1 MIAFLP
7 ASSRLTIGE
16 LNVLA
21 PTFAGAPARTRA
33 LLPTVGELLTI
44 FSRTAQH
51 CEQPN
56 RLASAD
62 LADRPLRTARE
73 LIRKV

>member
-21 PTFAGAPARTRA
+21 PTFALAPARTRP
-33 LLPTVGELLTI
+33 LLPTVGELLTM
-44 FSRTAQH
+44 FSRTAQR

-56 RLASAD
+56 RLASPN
-62 LADRPLRTARE
+62 LADRSVPTARE